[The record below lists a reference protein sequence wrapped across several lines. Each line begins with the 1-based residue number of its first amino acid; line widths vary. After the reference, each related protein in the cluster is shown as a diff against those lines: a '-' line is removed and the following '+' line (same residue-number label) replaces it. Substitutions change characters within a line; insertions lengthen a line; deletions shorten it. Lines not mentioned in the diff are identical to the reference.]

1 MSRGGVQGFQKDRL
15 SQILAARRLTQVQL
29 ASMVDVSPATISK
42 WRAGMQVPERDA
54 LERLA
59 GVVNVTPEWF
69 TRAPR
74 AKLSLPLVRSNA
86 SAHVAA
92 RAMLEARLE
101 WAQDVAAALMEYVD
115 YPDVNLPSRN
125 YTDPEEIT

>member
-42 WRAGMQVPERDA
+42 WRAGTQAPERDA

-59 GVVNVTPEWF
+59 GVVNVTPLSDGHG
-69 TRAPR
+69 RQAPVDHHH
-74 AKLSLPLVRSNA
+74 PGGLVTG
-86 SAHVAA
+86 
-92 RAMLEARLE
+92 
-101 WAQDVAAALMEYVD
+101 Q
-115 YPDVNLPSRN
+115 
-125 YTDPEEIT
+125 

>member
-42 WRAGMQVPERDA
+42 WRAGTQAPERDA

-69 TRAPR
+69 TRAPG
-74 AKLSLPLVRSNA
+74 AKLSLPLF
-86 SAHVAA
+86 AA
-92 RAMLEARLE
+92 TRQRTSLHEPCWRPALSGPKTWRL
-101 WAQDVAAALMEYVD
+101 
-115 YPDVNLPSRN
+115 P
-125 YTDPEEIT
+125 

>member
-1 MSRGGVQGFQKDRL
+1 MSRGGIQGFQESRL
-15 SQILAARRLTQVQL
+15 IQILAARRLTQVQL
-29 ASMVDVSPATISK
+29 AAMVGVSPATISK
-42 WRAGMQVPERDA
+42 WRAGTQAPEREA

-69 TRAPR
+69 TRPPTE
-74 AKLSLPLVRSNA
+74 KLTLPLFRSNA

-101 WAQDVAAALMEYVD
+101 WAKDIAIALMESSISGIILRKV
-115 YPDVNLPSRN
+115 
-125 YTDPEEIT
+125 